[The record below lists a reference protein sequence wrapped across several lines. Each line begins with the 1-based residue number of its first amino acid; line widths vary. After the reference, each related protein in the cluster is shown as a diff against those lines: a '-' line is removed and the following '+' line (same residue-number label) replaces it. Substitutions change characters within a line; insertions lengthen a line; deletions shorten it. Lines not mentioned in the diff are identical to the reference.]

1 MLNSRSSNRVVV
13 TGMGLLTS
21 LGDTP
26 DAFHDNLLNGVSG
39 ISTVK
44 AFDTTEYTCK
54 IGAEIADWDPT
65 RVMDIKEARRN
76 DRYTQFSVFAA
87 LAAFKDSGIDM
98 SKEDPYRVGVFV
110 GSGIGGMNT
119 IENQSKVLFEKGPR
133 RVSPF
138 MIPMLI
144 ANMGCGR
151 VAIELGAKGPNFGI
165 VSACTTGTNS
175 IGEALRHIR
184 YGDAD
189 VMIAG
194 GSEATITQLAY
205 AGFCQMKAMSTQNE
219 FPEKASQPFNKGRDG
234 FVMGEGAGVI
244 VLESLDHAL
253 KRGANIL
260 CEISGYGATCD
271 AYHITAPEMSG
282 EGLEHAIRFALKD
295 ADMQPED
302 VDYVNAHGTSTL
314 YNDLIET
321 KSIKNSLGEEHA
333 RKVII
338 SSTKSMT
345 GHLLGAAGGIE
356 AITCINTI
364 RTGEVPPT
372 INLDDQDPEC
382 DLNYTPNVKVKADIR
397 VAISNNLGFGGHN
410 GTLVFKR
417 YED

>member
-1 MLNSRSSNRVVV
+1 
-13 TGMGLLTS
+13 MGLLTS
-21 LGDTP
+21 LGEDP
-26 DAFHDNLLNGVSG
+26 DSFHNNLVNGVSG
-39 ISTVK
+39 IAAVTS
-44 AFDTTEYTCK
+44 FDTSEYPCK

-87 LAAFKDSGIDM
+87 VEAFRNSGLDM

-110 GSGIGGMNT
+110 GSGIGGMHT
-119 IENQSKVLFEKGPR
+119 IENQSFTLFEKGPR

-194 GSEATITQLAY
+194 GSEASITPLSF

-219 FPEKASQPFNKGRDG
+219 APEKASQPFNSGRDG

-244 VLESLDHAL
+244 VLESLEHAL
-253 KRGANIL
+253 NRGANIL

-271 AYHITAPEMSG
+271 AYHITAPELSG
-282 EGLEHAIRFALKD
+282 EGLAHAIKVALKD
-295 ADMQPED
+295 AGMQPEE
-302 VDYVNAHGTSTL
+302 VDYVNAHGTSTAF
-314 YNDLIET
+314 NDKIET
-321 KSIKNSLGEEHA
+321 KSIKLSLGEEHA

-364 RTGEVPPT
+364 RSGEVPPT
-372 INLDDQDPEC
+372 INLDDPDPEC
-382 DLNYTPNVKVKADIR
+382 DLNYTPHTKVTADVR

-410 GTLVFKR
+410 GALVFKR